1 VPWFWSE
8 QYESK
13 LQMAGLTAGADTHV
27 VRGSVDS
34 GAFSIF
40 CFLGTRLLGVESVN
54 KPRDH
59 MTARKILSS
68 GMPLTLEQ
76 AADTDFDLKLAI
88 ARHKDEVAS
97 AEVGER
103 QVVAS

>member
-1 VPWFWSE
+1 
-8 QYESK
+8 
-13 LQMAGLTAGADTHV
+13 M